1 MFYGRVSYC
10 GLWVLSLCIAMFR
23 LAVHRKYFYHG
34 LHYLG
39 LPSAGLFQNAW
50 EWTQILCTM
59 DNTIVIDCFHCGQH
73 YRTMGGVSLLCLFYQ
88 ELRLGALPYLPK
100 AIGSNLAAGPNAI
113 KSGCQVRPKT
123 LPKGAN
129 SVGFCYPAEP
139 NSVGSGSAE

>member
-1 MFYGRVSYC
+1 MFYGRVSYYE
-10 GLWVLSLCIAMFR
+10 LWVLSLCIVMFR
-23 LAVHRKYFYHG
+23 IAVHRKYFYRG
-34 LHYLG
+34 LHCLG
-39 LPSAGLFQNAW
+39 LLSAGLFQNAW

-59 DNTIVIDCFHCGQH
+59 DNTIAINCFHCGQH

-88 ELRLGALPYLPK
+88 KLRLGALPSLPK
-100 AIGSNLAAGPNAI
+100 AIESNLAAGPNAI

-129 SVGFCYPAEP
+129 SVGSCYLAKP